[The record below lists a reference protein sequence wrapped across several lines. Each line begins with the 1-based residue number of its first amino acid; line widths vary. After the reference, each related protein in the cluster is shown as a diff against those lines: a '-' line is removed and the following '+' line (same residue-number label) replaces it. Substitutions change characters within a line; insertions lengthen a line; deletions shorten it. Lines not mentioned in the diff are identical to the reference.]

1 MKAAV
6 RSKYGSPKVLT
17 IKEVKIPTPKDDE
30 ILIRVYATTVNRTDC
45 HILSGLPFIMRFFTG
60 LFKPRLATTGT
71 DFAGQI
77 ESAGKNV
84 KSFKPGDKVMGFGGA
99 FGCGSHAQY
108 FTLPETKAIIT
119 IPGNITYDQAAACIE
134 GASYALDVVNMVN
147 PAAGQKALVIG
158 ATGAIGSSTVQFLKF
173 HGVYVTAVCSSEN
186 SDLVK
191 SLGADKVIDYKN
203 DDFTKDRERYDF
215 IFDSVA
221 KSTFSKCKHLLKKKG
236 IYTSSG
242 GIENIF
248 PLLITPLLGGKKV
261 LFRPPKNIKA
271 GLSIIKDLIEK
282 GKFRAVI
289 DRKYPLDKIVEAFEY
304 VETGQKIANVIITM
318 DA

>member
-304 VETGQKIANVIITM
+304 VETGQKITNVIITM

>member
-17 IKEVKIPTPKDDE
+17 IREVKIPTPKDDE